1 MNRSAKSRATASSPS
16 PAAEH
21 AAGRRFHGWRIV
33 GYSALAMAM
42 TAPGQ
47 TTGVSVFIDPL
58 IEDLG
63 ISRTQVSAAYL
74 AGTLIGACAMPL
86 VGRAI
91 DRYGPRRVIAAV
103 GAVFGAVLIALAFV
117 TGIVGLTAG
126 FVGVRMAGQGALSLV
141 ATTTVAYWFDKRR
154 GLALGITSAIGTA
167 GISLAPLLIERL
179 ISAYGWRQ
187 AWAIE
192 GIAVWL
198 IVIPLALFG
207 IRNRPADIGQ
217 HTDGTPPTTDTT
229 DAPLTGR
236 TLGQALRTGAFWS
249 VAACLA
255 ASSMLTTGLNFH
267 QIALL
272 GERGLTPAGAA
283 ANFLPQTA
291 AALLATLLAGALIDR
306 LPPKPILL
314 AAMAVLASAVLGAR
328 LVEPGW
334 TVIGYGLLLGAS
346 NGLLRAVEAATYPR
360 YFGTAHLGAIRGTA
374 HTITVA
380 ASAFGPLAISWGHDL
395 AGHYDTAL
403 LVLAALP
410 PAAALA
416 VVLTRAPRPEGRD
429 LMGGPVRVENGRP
442 KGEHGRRPER

>member
-1 MNRSAKSRATASSPS
+1 MNRSAKSKPTASSPR

-21 AAGRRFHGWRIV
+21 ATGRRFHGWRIV
-33 GYSALAMAM
+33 CYSALAMAM

-63 ISRTQVSAAYL
+63 ISRTQVSTAYL

-103 GAVFGAVLIALAFV
+103 GAVFGAVLTALAFV

-207 IRNRPADIGQ
+207 IRDRPADIGQ
-217 HTDGTPPTTDTT
+217 HIDGTQPRPTPPMPRSPAEPWARRC
-229 DAPLTGR
+229 APGR
-236 TLGQALRTGAFWS
+236 SGPWPRASQP
-249 VAACLA
+249 AAC
-255 ASSMLTTGLNFH
+255 S
-267 QIALL
+267 
-272 GERGLTPAGAA
+272 
-283 ANFLPQTA
+283 
-291 AALLATLLAGALIDR
+291 
-306 LPPKPILL
+306 PP
-314 AAMAVLASAVLGAR
+314 G
-328 LVEPGW
+328 
-334 TVIGYGLLLGAS
+334 
-346 NGLLRAVEAATYPR
+346 
-360 YFGTAHLGAIRGTA
+360 
-374 HTITVA
+374 
-380 ASAFGPLAISWGHDL
+380 
-395 AGHYDTAL
+395 
-403 LVLAALP
+403 
-410 PAAALA
+410 
-416 VVLTRAPRPEGRD
+416 
-429 LMGGPVRVENGRP
+429 
-442 KGEHGRRPER
+442 

>member
-1 MNRSAKSRATASSPS
+1 
-16 PAAEH
+16 
-21 AAGRRFHGWRIV
+21 
-33 GYSALAMAM
+33 MAM

-63 ISRTQVSAAYL
+63 ISRTQVSTAYL

-217 HTDGTPPTTDTT
+217 HTDGIPPTTDTT
-229 DAPLTGR
+229 DVPLTGN
-236 TLGQALRTGAFWS
+236 TLSQALRTGAFWS

-272 GERGLTPAGAA
+272 GERGLTPVEAA

-291 AALLATLLAGALIDR
+291 AALLATLAAGALIDR
-306 LPPKPILL
+306 LPPNPCCWPPWPSSPVPSS
-314 AAMAVLASAVLGAR
+314 APASSNPAGRPSVTACSS
-328 LVEPGW
+328 EPP
-334 TVIGYGLLLGAS
+334 TAS
-346 NGLLRAVEAATYPR
+346 SEPSKQPPTPATSVPPTWERSEA
-360 YFGTAHLGAIRGTA
+360 
-374 HTITVA
+374 
-380 ASAFGPLAISWGHDL
+380 
-395 AGHYDTAL
+395 
-403 LVLAALP
+403 P
-410 PAAALA
+410 P
-416 VVLTRAPRPEGRD
+416 TPSPSPRAPSARWPSRWATT
-429 LMGGPVRVENGRP
+429 
-442 KGEHGRRPER
+442 